1 MNKTIII
8 NINGIVFHIEEDAY
22 EILRSYMTDVKRHF
36 ANEEDSIEITT
47 DIENRIAEMFSE
59 ILARENR
66 PVVITIDVTTVIS
79 QMGTIED
86 FETEAEQQN
95 TTYTEKQFTDNR
107 KLFRDPDDHLLG
119 GVCAGVANYFDID
132 TVWIRLAFAITT
144 FLGGSGVL
152 AYIILWIIV
161 PKATSRADRMAMKG
175 EKLDLKGFV
184 KNFEEEVKNVHQTFN
199 NASHNARPF
208 VYKVRDFISDFFD
221 YFKYFLNG
229 AGRVLLKLIGV
240 VILML
245 CLGFSICAIVG
256 LTFFTAQGRDVFHV
270 FPFSVINNGYS
281 DIIAFS
287 TFAVITIPLLAIMLS
302 TLRVIFNSKV
312 MGRSTG
318 YTMLILWIVAI
329 TLLGY
334 YSSKVIADFKEEASF
349 SQTVNLKAPAN
360 NTYYLKLNDVKYLS
374 KEDSIQLDI
383 NDKFK
388 GRIILNDEDEDD
400 NRHETRPQ
408 SVNIY
413 IERSDV
419 PQPVLVESFSA
430 RGYSK
435 KQALANATNSSY
447 YFAQKDS
454 VLTFDRTL
462 KTPFNALWRNQEVKL
477 TLKIPKNAILVID
490 RKLERYVNDLS
501 LWECAK
507 ANKNENATTATF
519 VMTSTG
525 LECKVDTLA
534 QPAYNS
540 NPVIDTNSNQQQ

>member
-47 DIENRIAEMFSE
+47 DIENRIAEMFTE

-66 PVVITIDVTTVIS
+66 PVVVTTDVTTVIGL
-79 QMGTIED
+79 MGTIED
-86 FETEAEQQN
+86 FETEAEQQSA
-95 TTYTEKQFTDNR
+95 TYTEKQFSDTR

-119 GVCAGVANYFDID
+119 GVCAGIANYFDID
-132 TVWIRLAFAITT
+132 TVWVRLAFALTT
-144 FLGGSGVL
+144 FLGGSGVI

-161 PKATSRADRMAMKG
+161 PKAVTRADKMAMKG
-175 EKLDLKGFV
+175 ERLDLKGFV
-184 KNFEEEVKNVHQTFN
+184 KNFEEEVKNVHHTLN
-199 NASHNARPF
+199 NASHHARPF

-221 YFKYFLNG
+221 HFKYFLTG
-229 AGRVLLKLIGV
+229 AGKVFLKLVGIL
-240 VILML
+240 ILML
-245 CLGFSICAIVG
+245 CLTFIVMDIIG

-287 TFAVITIPLLAIMLS
+287 AFAVIAIPALAIMLS
-302 TLRVIFNSKV
+302 TLKVIFNSRV

-318 YTMLILWIVAI
+318 YTMLILWIVAL
-329 TLLGY
+329 TFLGY
-334 YSSKVIADFKEEASF
+334 YSSKVVADFKEEASF
-349 SQTVNLKAPAN
+349 SQTVNIKATAN

-388 GRIILNDEDEDD
+388 GRIILNDDDEDD
-400 NRHETRPQ
+400 NRYETRPQ

-419 PQPVLVESFSA
+419 SQPVLVESFSA

-454 VLTFDRTL
+454 VLNFDRTL
-462 KTPFNALWRNQEVKL
+462 KIPFNALWRNQEVKL
-477 TLKIPKNAILVID
+477 TLRIPKNAILVID

-501 LWECAK
+501 LWECAR

-519 VMTSTG
+519 VMTNTG
-525 LECKVDTLA
+525 LECKVDTLV
-534 QPAYNS
+534 QPVPN
-540 NPVIDTNSNQQQ
+540 NVPVIDTIINQQ